1 MMDEQNAKQI
11 LRDIFTNRFD
21 NDNFILFV
29 KELFN
34 RFDYD
39 RRDAKQ
45 EDISKDF
52 QEFIDSFSS
61 FGRYEDSEKKFVEI
75 LSVKLKKSNP
85 ESARTM
91 QRNFI
96 AKYLTQH
103 NADAALVA
111 FYGDE
116 VDNWRL
122 SFVKLEY
129 HLEKDDKGNIK
140 PATTLT
146 PPKRYSFLVG
156 KTEPS
161 HTAQSQFLGLLMFQD
176 QSPTISEIETSFSV
190 EKVTKEFFEKYKE
203 LFLEL
208 EESMDHIIKQNKNLA
223 KEFEEK
229 GISTVDF
236 AKKLLGQIVFIYFL
250 QKKGWLGIEKDEAGK
265 FKEWGTGHKDFL
277 KRLYNKNIV
286 DYNNFFN
293 DILEPLFY
301 EALAKDRTTENDYY
315 SRFNCK
321 IPFLNGGLFE
331 PLGEY
336 DWTNV
341 DILLDNKIFG
351 KIIETFDLYNFT
363 VKEDEP
369 LEKEVAID
377 PEMLG
382 KVFENL
388 LEVKDRKS
396 KGSYYTPR
404 EIVYYMCQKSLINY
418 LETRTGIEKK
428 NIDDFIY
435 NGQISSQ
442 IRDNRDKIDKLLKDI
457 KVVDP
462 AIGSGA
468 FPVGMMMEIIKARG
482 VLTKLFPKEEQS
494 KRTAYNFKRECI
506 ENNLYG
512 VDIDPGAVDIA
523 QLRLWLSLIVD
534 EEDIH
539 KIKPL
544 PNLDYKIMC
553 GNSLLDEFEGVKL
566 FDERLL
572 GEIKKDDYSEE
583 IRKIEE
589 DIGKLYE
596 ELGMVTTGK
605 KKDYGNGNEI
615 KREINKL
622 KKKQQKLMATPKK
635 EGTYGSL
642 FEVQKIKESQKKLK
656 QLRVLH
662 KQFFNENN
670 RKEKIE
676 LRKEIERLDWEF
688 IEETLKE
695 QENEEAKKKLEQ
707 IKKNRSKPFFLWK
720 LYFSEVFQE
729 NGGFDV
735 VFGNPPYVSAVEH
748 SKFNK
753 SERELYRKKF
763 DLRGSFDLYSV
774 FLLKGLQISND
785 TAAYSWIIPNK
796 FLVSNYSEEI
806 LIKMKKGGLYATV
819 DVSKYNVFHNVS
831 VYPIIILGNK
841 RICDDYKHY
850 EIDQIEDLRN
860 NNLKEY
866 PQLFNY
872 KTFSDYGIKIASGTT
887 GFQAAQIKPLIANK
901 VKQTKD
907 SIPFIVSGCVDPY
920 FISSK
925 RVRYMGENYE
935 SPYIRYNPKIIAKS
949 KWSFW
954 YNEKIVIAGMTKR
967 IEAQYCKEPLAL
979 GVGCYAIYD
988 YGGFNPCFLLA
999 ILNSKFLSYYLNT
1012 KFKDKH
1018 LAGGY
1023 LAINKNTIE
1032 KLPLVDVIEQRPFI
1046 QLVDKILVITKNGDY
1061 LSDTN
1066 KQTEVRKLENMID
1079 QLVYKLYKLT
1089 LKEIDT
1095 IENFYEKT

>member
-1 MMDEQNAKQI
+1 MMDESRAKSI
-11 LRDIFTNRFD
+11 LLETFKNRFD
-21 NDNFILFV
+21 EGNFILFI

-34 RFDYD
+34 RFDYN
-39 RRDAKQ
+39 RRDAQQ
-45 EDISKDF
+45 EDIPKDF
-52 QEFIDSFSS
+52 QEFIDSYSS
-61 FGRYEDSEKKFVEI
+61 FGRYEDSETKFIEV
-75 LSVKLKKSNP
+75 LSVKLKKNNP

-91 QRNFI
+91 QRNFV
-96 AKYLTQH
+96 AKYLAQH

-111 FYGDE
+111 FYGEE
-116 VDNWRL
+116 VDDWRF

-129 HLEKDDKGNIK
+129 HLEKDDKGNVK
-140 PATTLT
+140 PATTMT

-161 HTAQSQFLGLLMFQD
+161 HTAQSRFLELLMLQG
-176 QSPTISEIETSFSV
+176 QSLTISEIETSFSV

-208 EESMDHIIKQNKNLA
+208 EESMNEVVKQNKDLA
-223 KEFEEK
+223 REFDEK
-229 GISTVDF
+229 GISNVDF
-236 AKKLLGQIVFIYFL
+236 TKKLLGQIVFIYFL
-250 QKKGWLGIEKDEAGK
+250 QKKGWLGIEKDETGK
-265 FKEWGTGHKDFL
+265 FKEWGTGPKDFL
-277 KRLYNKNIV
+277 SRLYNKNIV
-286 DYNNFFN
+286 GYNYFFN

-301 EALAKDRTTENDYY
+301 EALAKDRFIENDYY
-315 SRFNCK
+315 SRFKCK

-331 PLGEY
+331 PLGGY
-336 DWTNV
+336 DWTGI

-369 LEKEVAID
+369 LDKEVAID

-388 LEVKDRKS
+388 LEIKDRKS
-396 KGSYYTPR
+396 TGSYYTPR
-404 EIVYYMCQKSLINY
+404 EIVYYMCQQSLINY
-418 LETRTGIEKK
+418 LETRTRIEKK
-428 NIDDFIY
+428 HVEDFIY
-435 NGQISSQ
+435 NGEIHGQIM
-442 IRDNRDKIDKLLKDI
+442 DDGEKIDTLLKNI

-468 FPVGMMMEIIKARG
+468 FLVGMMMEIIKARSA
-482 VLTKLFPKEEQS
+482 LTGLFPKEKQS
-494 KRTAYNFKRECI
+494 ERTAYNFKRECI
-506 ENNLYG
+506 ENSLYG

-534 EEDIH
+534 ETDIH

-553 GNSLLDEFEGVKL
+553 GNSLLEEFEGVKL

-572 GEIKKDDYSEE
+572 GAVQKIDYSIINNIDER
-583 IRKIEE
+583 IKR
-589 DIGKLYE
+589 LYK
-596 ELGMVTTGK
+596 ELGDIQTGK
-605 KKDYGNGNEI
+605 KKDGGLSEGI
-615 KREINKL
+615 KKEINKL
-622 KKKQQKLMATPKK
+622 KRKKQELISSPKK
-635 EGTYGSL
+635 EGTYGNL
-642 FEVQKIKESQKKLK
+642 FEVKKIKESQLKLK
-656 QLRVLH
+656 ELKALH

-670 RKEKIE
+670 RANKIKLREQIEKRD
-676 LRKEIERLDWEF
+676 LEF

-695 QENEEAKKKLEQ
+695 QGNEEARKKLELF
-707 IKKNRSKPFFLWK
+707 KRTRSKPFFLWK
-720 LYFSEVFQE
+720 LYFSDVFQE

-735 VFGNPPYVSAVEH
+735 VIGNPPYVSAVEH
-748 SKFNK
+748 SKSN
-753 SERELYRKKF
+753 STERELYRKKF
-763 DLRGSFDLYSV
+763 DLKGSFDLYSV
-774 FLLKGLQISND
+774 FLLKGLQVSND

-806 LIKMKKGGLYATV
+806 LIKMKKEGLYATV

-866 PQLFNY
+866 SQLFNY

-935 SPYIRYNPKIIAKS
+935 SPYICYNPKIIAKS

-954 YNEKIVIAGMTKR
+954 NNEKIVIAGMTKR

-1046 QLVDKILVITKNGDY
+1046 QLVDKILVITKNDEY

-1066 KQTEVRKLENMID
+1066 KQTEVKKLENMID

-1089 LKEIDT
+1089 PKEIDT
-1095 IENFYEKT
+1095 IENFYEKA